1 MTAAGGWVA
10 DRQFRWLTAGL
21 VLVSLWLL
29 ELPDGLSWASVG
41 RPDADADGNN
51 LIAKLQ
57 WLPLFGLGALL
68 MMSRFRLGMALL
80 PHLNPFLLALVAW
93 ILASTLWSYDP
104 SLTLRRAI
112 KVLGVLLISWGV
124 VLASWDYGRYER
136 LLRWGMLLLLL
147 ASLLFLLLKPR
158 LGIHQSD
165 ESEPLLAGSWR
176 GLTVHKNSFGAL
188 ASLAA
193 VFWTHALL
201 TSERKTM
208 AALGLL
214 VCLVCL
220 IGARSSTALVCAL
233 ASIALMLAGLKTR
246 LVQRP
251 GAFLLFAGALF
262 LVPLLWFVILN
273 GFPSIDEALGPI
285 TKLLGRDLSFTGRVP
300 LWDALLDEI
309 PQHPWLGVGYQAFW
323 GPPGTLS
330 DAARAK
336 AGWTS
341 ANGHNGYLDTSNEL
355 GLIGLSLLFAAI
367 AFDLRRAARLA
378 TLSASVF
385 ALHTAVQF
393 YQLVSNL
400 SETMFFRTISL
411 TFMLTVLS
419 SMHLARISLDLD
431 LRRRHGRPPTPA
443 GDAATPPAGHS
454 GVSHAH
460 P

>member
-1 MTAAGGWVA
+1 MSAAPAPGT
-10 DRQFRWLTAGL
+10 DRQFYWLVGAL
-21 VLVSLWLL
+21 VVGSLWML
-29 ELPDGLSWASVG
+29 ELPDGFTWAAVG
-41 RPDADADGNN
+41 RPDAGADGANI
-51 LIAKLQ
+51 IAKLQ
-57 WLPLFGLGALL
+57 WLPLFGLGGLL
-68 MMSRFRLGMALL
+68 ILSRFRLAMALL

-93 ILASTLWSYDP
+93 ILISALWSYDA
-104 SLTLRRAI
+104 SLTLRRSI
-112 KVLGVLLISWGV
+112 KVLGVLVISWGV
-124 VLASWDYGRYER
+124 VLACWDYGRYER
-136 LLRWGMLLLLL
+136 FLRWGMLLLLL
-147 ASLLFLLLKPR
+147 ASLLFLLLRPR

-176 GLTVHKNSFGAL
+176 GLTMHKNSFGAL

-201 TSERKTM
+201 TTERK
-208 AALGLL
+208 AVALFGLL
-214 VCLVCL
+214 VCLACL

-233 ASIALMLAGLKTR
+233 ASIALMVAGLKTR

-251 GAFLLFAGALF
+251 GAFLLFCGALF
-262 LVPLLWFVILN
+262 VVPLLWFVILN
-273 GFPSIDEALGPI
+273 GVPSIDEALGPL

-341 ANGHNGYLDTSNEL
+341 VNGHNGYLDTTNEI
-355 GLIGLSLLFAAI
+355 GLIGLALLLAAI

-400 SETMFFRTISL
+400 SETMFVRTISL
-411 TFMLTVLS
+411 TFMLTALS
-419 SMHLARISLDLD
+419 SLHLARISLDLD
-431 LRRRHGRPPTPA
+431 LRRRHSGSLPSASPP
-443 GDAATPPAGHS
+443 

-460 P
+460 S

>member
-1 MTAAGGWVA
+1 MNGVGVA
-10 DRQFRWLTAGL
+10 DHQFRWLTAGL
-21 VLVSLWLL
+21 VLAALWLL
-29 ELPDGLSWASVG
+29 ELPDGFSWAAVG
-41 RPDADADGNN
+41 RPDVAADGGNF
-51 LIAKLQ
+51 ISKLQ

-68 MMSRFRLGMALL
+68 ILARFRLSMALL
-80 PHLNPFLLALVAW
+80 AHLNPFLLLLVLW
-93 ILASTLWSYDP
+93 VLASTLWSYDP
-104 SLTLRRAI
+104 ALTLRRSI
-112 KVLGVLLISWGV
+112 KVVGVMLICWGV
-124 VLASWDYGRYER
+124 MLACWDYGRYER
-136 LLRWGMLLLLL
+136 LLRWGLLAFLL
-147 ASLLFLLLKPR
+147 ASLLFLLLRPR
-158 LGIHQSD
+158 LGIHQPD

-201 TSERKTM
+201 TTERKAV
-208 AALGLL
+208 AAFGLL

-233 ASIALMLAGLKTR
+233 AAIVLMIAGLKTR

-251 GAFLLFAGALF
+251 GAFLLFFGALF

-273 GFPSIDEALGPI
+273 GLPSVDEALGPV

-341 ANGHNGYLDTSNEL
+341 ANGHNGYLDTANEL
-355 GLIGLSLLFAAI
+355 GLIGLSLLLAAV
-367 AFDLRRAARLA
+367 AFDLRRAAKLA
-378 TLSASVF
+378 SLSASVF

-411 TFMLTVLS
+411 TFLLTVLS
-419 SMHLARISLDLD
+419 SLHLARISLDLD
-431 LRRRHGRPPTPA
+431 LRRRHGGALPSASQP
-443 GDAATPPAGHS
+443 

>member
-1 MTAAGGWVA
+1 MNGVGVA
-10 DRQFRWLTAGL
+10 DHQFRWLTAGL
-21 VLVSLWLL
+21 VLAALWML
-29 ELPDGLSWASVG
+29 ELPDGFSWAAVG
-41 RPDADADGNN
+41 RPDVAADGGNF
-51 LIAKLQ
+51 ISKLQ

-68 MMSRFRLGMALL
+68 ILARFRLSVALL
-80 PHLNPFLLALVAW
+80 AQLNPFLLLLVLW
-93 ILASTLWSYDP
+93 VLASTLWSYDP
-104 SLTLRRAI
+104 SLSLRRAI
-112 KVLGVLLISWGV
+112 KVVGVMLICWGV
-124 VLASWDYGRYER
+124 MLASWDYGRYER
-136 LLRWGMLLLLL
+136 LLRWGMLAFLL
-147 ASLLFLLLKPR
+147 ASLLFLLLRPR
-158 LGIHQSD
+158 LGIHQAD

-176 GLTVHKNSFGAL
+176 GLTMHKNSFGAL

-193 VFWTHALL
+193 VFWTHALI
-201 TSERKTM
+201 TSERKAL
-208 AALGLL
+208 AACGLM
-214 VCLVCL
+214 VCLICL

-233 ASIALMLAGLKTR
+233 ASITLMLAGLKTQ

-262 LVPLLWFVILN
+262 LVPLLWFIILN
-273 GFPSIDEALGPI
+273 GLPSLDEALGPV
-285 TKLLGRDLSFTGRVP
+285 TQLLGRDLSFTGRVP

-309 PQHPWLGVGYQAFW
+309 PQHPWLGVGFQAFW

-355 GLIGLSLLFAAI
+355 GLVGLALLLAAI

-378 TLSASVF
+378 AISASVF

-411 TFMLTVLS
+411 TFLLTVLS
-419 SMHLARISLDLD
+419 SLHLARISLDLD
-431 LRRRHGRPPTPA
+431 LRRRHGGTLPTA
-443 GDAATPPAGHS
+443 SQS

>member
-1 MTAAGGWVA
+1 MNDPGARIA
-10 DRQFRWLTAGL
+10 DHQFRWLTAGL
-21 VLVSLWLL
+21 VLAALWML
-29 ELPDGLSWASVG
+29 ELPDGFSWAAVG
-41 RPDADADGNN
+41 RPEVGGDGVNF
-51 LIAKLQ
+51 ISKLQ

-68 MMSRFRLGMALL
+68 MLARFRLAVALL
-80 PHLNPFLLALVAW
+80 RHLNPFLIALMLWV
-93 ILASTLWSYDP
+93 LASTLWSYDP

-112 KVLGVLLISWGV
+112 KVVGVMLICWGV
-124 VLASWDYGRYER
+124 MLACWDYGRYER
-136 LLRWGMLLLLL
+136 LLRWGLLAFLL
-147 ASLLFLLLKPR
+147 ASLLFLLLRPR

-201 TSERKTM
+201 TTERKAV
-208 AALGLL
+208 AAFGLL
-214 VCLVCL
+214 VCLICL

-233 ASIALMLAGLKTR
+233 ASVALMLAGLKTR

-251 GAFLLFAGALF
+251 GAFLLFFGALF

-273 GFPSIDEALGPI
+273 GLPSVDEALGPL

-341 ANGHNGYLDTSNEL
+341 ANGHNGYLDTANEL
-355 GLIGLSLLFAAI
+355 GLIGLALLLAAV
-367 AFDLRRAARLA
+367 AFDLHRAARLA
-378 TLSASVF
+378 SLSASVF

-411 TFMLTVLS
+411 TFLLTVLS
-419 SMHLARISLDLD
+419 SLHLARISLDLD
-431 LRRRHGRPPTPA
+431 LRRRQGGSLPSTSQP
-443 GDAATPPAGHS
+443 

>member
-1 MTAAGGWVA
+1 MNGATTWVA
-10 DRQFRWLTAGL
+10 DRQFRGLTAAL
-21 VLVSLWLL
+21 VLVALWLL
-29 ELPDGLSWASVG
+29 ELPDGFSWAAVG
-41 RPDADADGNN
+41 RPDLAADGINF
-51 LIAKLQ
+51 IAKLQ

-68 MMSRFRLGMALL
+68 ILARFRLSMALL
-80 PHLNPFLLALVAW
+80 AHLNPFLLLLTLWV
-93 ILASTLWSYDP
+93 LASALWSYDP

-112 KVLGVLLISWGV
+112 KVVGVLLIAWGV
-124 VLASWDYGRYER
+124 MLASWDYGRYER
-136 LLRWGMLLLLL
+136 LLRWGMLAFLL
-147 ASLLFLLLKPR
+147 ASLLFMLLRPR
-158 LGIHQSD
+158 LGIHQAD

-201 TSERKTM
+201 TTERKAL
-208 AALGLL
+208 AAFGLL
-214 VCLVCL
+214 VCLICL

-233 ASIALMLAGLKTR
+233 ASITLMLAGLKTR

-251 GAFLLFAGALF
+251 GAFLLFAAALF

-273 GFPSIDEALGPI
+273 GLPSLDEALGPV
-285 TKLLGRDLSFTGRVP
+285 TQLLGRDLSFTGRVP

-309 PQHPWLGVGYQAFW
+309 PQHHWLGTGYQAFW

-341 ANGHNGYLDTSNEL
+341 ANGHNGYLDTANEL
-355 GLIGLSLLFAAI
+355 GLIGLALLLAAI

-411 TFMLTVLS
+411 TFLLTVLS
-419 SMHLARISLDLD
+419 SLHLARISLDLD
-431 LRRRHGRPPTPA
+431 LRRRHGGALSSASQT
-443 GDAATPPAGHS
+443 

-460 P
+460 S